1 MANYNPG
8 VFASLFNS
16 ELGQS
21 LWSFLNQPDTIVQ
34 LETATALD
42 RPAVEA
48 IEEPLLEKFGA
59 AVLEDRVKQM
69 IGHMVRQIME
79 HRGYVIGVQNTKI
92 TNGAPFSRATKYRL
106 PDDMVFH
113 VFRSTKAPR
122 TLALT
127 GDKAGAR
134 LPAGDKWSYWK
145 SFRGGLRGRIAFG
158 LDDEKKARAE
168 ITLKGHF
175 VYEMP
180 RLLKAAAAS

>member
-1 MANYNPG
+1 
-8 VFASLFNS
+8 
-16 ELGQS
+16 
-21 LWSFLNQPDTIVQ
+21 LWDFLNQPDT
-34 LETATALD
+34 LLRLDTATALD

-59 AVLEDRVKQM
+59 KVLEDRIKQM

-79 HRGYVIGVQNTKI
+79 RRGYVIGVQNTKI

-113 VFRSTKAPR
+113 VFRSTTAAR

-134 LPAGDKWSYWK
+134 LPVDNPLPGTKWTYWK

-158 LDDEKKARAE
+158 LENQKQARAE
-168 ITLKGHF
+168 IAQNGYF
-175 VYEMP
+175 IYEMP
-180 RLLKAAAAS
+180 RLLKAM